1 MISYLKSGFFT
12 AVFLLAAVL
21 SIAAAPPKRE
31 FYEIRIYQLKNA
43 EQGTRV
49 ENYLKDA
56 YIPAMHRAGI
66 KNVGVFKPV
75 ASDTAA
81 AGKLIYVFTPLKS
94 LEQLLELP
102 KTLAKDAAYASAGK
116 DYIDADYK
124 NAPYARYET
133 IVLQAFTGMPM
144 HKKPGLTGPKADRVY
159 ELRSYE
165 GHTEKIYQNKVK
177 MFNDGGE
184 VPLFERLGFN
194 AVFYAEVIAGS
205 HQPNLMYM
213 TTFENKASRDEH
225 WKAFSAD
232 AEWNKLKV
240 NPEYQNNVSKNTSF
254 FLTPTDY
261 SDI

>member
-1 MISYLKSGFFT
+1 MKSGLFT
-12 AVFLLAAVL
+12 AVFLFAAVL
-21 SIAAAPPKRE
+21 SIAAAAPKRE

-102 KTLAKDAAYASAGK
+102 KALAKDAAYASAGK
-116 DYIDADYK
+116 DYIDAEYK

-133 IVLQAFTGMPM
+133 ILLQAFTGMPM

-225 WKAFSAD
+225 WKAFGSD

>member
-1 MISYLKSGFFT
+1 MISYLKSGLFT
-12 AVFLLAAVL
+12 AVFLFAAVL
-21 SIAAAPPKRE
+21 SIAAAAPKRE

-102 KTLAKDAAYASAGK
+102 KALAKDAAYASAGK
-116 DYIDADYK
+116 DYIYAEYK

-133 IVLQAFTGMPM
+133 ILLQAFTGMPM

-213 TTFENKASRDEH
+213 TTFDNKASRDEH
-225 WKAFSAD
+225 WKAFGSD

>member
-1 MISYLKSGFFT
+1 MIRNFKSAFFT
-12 AVFLLAAVL
+12 AILLLAVVL
-21 SIAAAPPKRE
+21 NVAAAPPKRE
-31 FYEIRIYQLKNA
+31 FYEIKIYQLKSE
-43 EQGTRV
+43 EQVTRV

-75 ASDTAA
+75 ASDSM

-94 LEQLLELP
+94 LEQLLDMP

-144 HKKPGLTGPKADRVY
+144 HKKPGLTGPKSERVY

-213 TTFENKASRDEH
+213 TTFDNKASRDEH
-225 WKAFSAD
+225 WKAFGSD
-232 AEWNKLKV
+232 AEWNKLKS